1 MIMSSEKTASGT
13 PSSLDNAIASAQH
26 WPLSQRARKLTSSA
40 IREILKVTER
50 PEIISFAGG
59 LPSPATFPVEAM
71 RTASARVLADDAV
84 GALQYSPTEGYR
96 PLREWVAA
104 HHSGNGVTIR
114 TEQVLITTGSQQALD
129 LMGKVMLDPGSRALV
144 ETPSYLGALQSF
156 AMFEPTFVSVPSDD
170 DGLQTDA
177 LTPALTLD
185 ARLLYTQPNFQN
197 PTARRLPLERR
208 LALAEFARQ
217 APFPVIEDDPYGEL
231 YYRGEPLPTL
241 LSLAPNHIVHFG
253 TFSKVLAPGLRVGYV
268 IAPEPLLSKLVQ
280 AKQAADLHTP
290 ILTQRIVYEA
300 VKNDL
305 LSRHLPDVRALYRG
319 QCDAMLAALERE
331 MPKDVHW
338 NAPAGGM
345 FVWLTLPEHIDATPL
360 LQAAIA
366 ERVAFVPG
374 EPFFADGRAAP
385 LASRS
390 LRLCFSTVSP
400 ARIDEG
406 IAILGRLIA
415 AWPKDQAV
423 QPAF

>member
-1 MIMSSEKTASGT
+1 MKSNAATTMSLENTASGT
-13 PSSLDNAIASAQH
+13 PSSLASAATAAQH
-26 WPLSQRARKLTSSA
+26 WPLSQRARNLTSSA

-59 LPSPATFPVEAM
+59 LPAPATFPVEAM
-71 RTASARVLADDAV
+71 RAAAERVLTNDAV

-129 LMGKVMLDPGSRALV
+129 LMGKIMLDPGSRALV

-156 AMFEPTFVSVPSDD
+156 SMFEPTFVSVPSDD
-170 DGLQTDA
+170 DGLQPET
-177 LTPALTLD
+177 LTPALTRE

-197 PTARRLPLERR
+197 PTARRMPLARR
-208 LALAEFARQ
+208 LALAEFARRCG
-217 APFPVIEDDPYGEL
+217 FPVIEDDPYGEL
-231 YYRGEPLPTL
+231 YYRDAPLPTL
-241 LSLAPNHIVHFG
+241 LSMAPDHIVHFG

-268 IAPEPLLSKLVQ
+268 IAPEPLLLKLVQ

-290 ILTQRIVYEA
+290 ILTQRIVHEA
-300 VKNDL
+300 IKGDL
-305 LSRHLPDVRALYRG
+305 LSRHLPDVRTLYRG
-319 QCDAMLAALERE
+319 QCDAMLSALERE
-331 MPKDVHW
+331 MPDGVRW
-338 NAPAGGM
+338 NAPSGGM
-345 FVWLTLPEHIDATPL
+345 FVWLTLPGHIDATAL
-360 LQAAIA
+360 LQCAIA

-374 EPFFADGRAAP
+374 EPFYADGRTDP

-390 LRLCFSTVSP
+390 MRLCFSTVPP

-415 AWPKDQAV
+415 GWPK
-423 QPAF
+423 P